1 MGQFLAGGRKPTGT
15 AEATLAI
22 QRRSAGDQRPA
33 GRPESPICRHQEPIL
48 LIIGHCPRPFAS
60 VFLIWENYPTAGSAH
75 RQVFH
80 QPAHQVVAEDDG
92 DEAQLEDQVTRMK
105 NKWSSFHRQV
115 DETRKKIDLS
125 VDYFT
130 LVEGVEQ
137 SFRQGG
143 QLLLLHYVTLCDI
156 HECYSEYIEYNN
168 NGLLSSRPGNC
179 VEEGGNY

>member
-1 MGQFLAGGRKPTGT
+1 M
-15 AEATLAI
+15 
-22 QRRSAGDQRPA
+22 
-33 GRPESPICRHQEPIL
+33 
-48 LIIGHCPRPFAS
+48 
-60 VFLIWENYPTAGSAH
+60 
-75 RQVFH
+75 
-80 QPAHQVVAEDDG
+80 AEDDG

-143 QLLLLHYVTLCDI
+143 QLLLLHYVTLCDT